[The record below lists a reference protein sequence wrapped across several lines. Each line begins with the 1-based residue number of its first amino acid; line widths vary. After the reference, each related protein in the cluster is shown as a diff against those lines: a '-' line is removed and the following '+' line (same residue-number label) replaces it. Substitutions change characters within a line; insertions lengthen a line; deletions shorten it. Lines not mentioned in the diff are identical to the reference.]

1 MPFARQSAERLQRVL
16 QHEATRLRGRLAQGG
31 SSDSLSPAAPVV
43 SPTVNVTMLGPEG
56 PKVFWPAFPPEQYL
70 GQLEE
75 GFQERLGAER
85 AFLELGDCDFYHACV
100 RRSGEVIDG
109 AWDLRGGEEQYL
121 GEMVLKS
128 KRVLEFGPASG
139 YLTYHMED
147 QGAHVTCVDV
157 GYDNSLDVL
166 PVPGSDMR
174 EEKIA
179 GIRSVAMVQNSW
191 WYMHRDLD
199 SSARMVYGSVYDLP
213 GDLGTFDVSTFG
225 CILLHLHDP
234 FSALAQAARR
244 TREAIVVTDLVPE
257 TIEDLDRNLMCFDPV
272 GSSTNLIHWWSL
284 SPGAIVRMLNRLGFE
299 RTTVLL
305 HTQKHHPD
313 HDLDVALTDVPLFTV
328 VGRRA

>member
-1 MPFARQSAERLQRVL
+1 MPFARESVERLQMTL
-16 QHEATRLRGRLAQGG
+16 QHEAAKLRRRLVAGG
-31 SSDSLSPAAPVV
+31 SGKKVPPVAPVV

-75 GFQERLGAER
+75 GFQQRLAAER
-85 AFLELGDCDFYHACV
+85 AFVDLADCNFYHVCV

-109 AWDLRGGEEQYL
+109 AWDLRGGEGEYL
-121 GEMVLKS
+121 GEVVVKS

-139 YLTYHMED
+139 YLTYYMED

-157 GYDNSLDVL
+157 GFDKSLDLL
-166 PVPGSDMR
+166 PVAGLDMGAH
-174 EEKIA
+174 KLA
-179 GIRSVAMVQNSW
+179 GIRTASAVQNSW

-199 SSARMVYGSVYDLP
+199 SSARVVYGSVYDLP

-244 TREAIVVTDLVPE
+244 TREAIVVTDLVPD
-257 TIEDLDRNLMCFDPV
+257 TIEDLDQNVMSFDPV
-272 GSSTNLIHWWSL
+272 GSSTNLVHWWSF
-284 SPGAIVRMLNRLGFE
+284 SPGAVVRMVQRLGFE
-299 RTTVLL
+299 RTSVLF
-305 HTQKHHPD
+305 HSQKYHPD
-313 HDLDVALTDVPLFTV
+313 HDLSLPLTEVQLFTV